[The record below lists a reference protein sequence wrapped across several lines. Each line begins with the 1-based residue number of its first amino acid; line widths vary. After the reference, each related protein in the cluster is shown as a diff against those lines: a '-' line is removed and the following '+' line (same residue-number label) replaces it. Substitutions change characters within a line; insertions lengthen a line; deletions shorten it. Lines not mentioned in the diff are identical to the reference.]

1 MYEGGHESP
10 WPITKGWL
18 RASLRKRIPEQDTF
32 WELKHDATKFDY
44 PVPGE
49 IYEYEIMFRPTA
61 HIFRA
66 GTSIEIEISSIDIPS
81 DETSYDEMWH
91 LCKCQTCL
99 HKIYRDKDHLSTLT
113 LPILLKSDRQ

>member
-1 MYEGGHESP
+1 
-10 WPITKGWL
+10 
-18 RASLRKRIPEQDTF
+18 
-32 WELKHDATKFDY
+32 
-44 PVPGE
+44 
-49 IYEYEIMFRPTA
+49 MFRPTA

-66 GTSIEIEISSIDIPS
+66 GSSIEIEISSIDIPS

-99 HKIYRDKDHLSTLT
+99 HKIYRDKDHFSTLT